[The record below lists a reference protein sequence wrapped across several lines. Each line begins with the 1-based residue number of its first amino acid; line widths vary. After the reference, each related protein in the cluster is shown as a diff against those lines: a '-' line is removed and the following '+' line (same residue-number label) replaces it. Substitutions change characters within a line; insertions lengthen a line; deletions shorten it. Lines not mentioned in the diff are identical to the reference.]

1 MAAALLTKD
10 VALAEGYSEKLLKL
24 NVGGK
29 TNPTALIANR
39 PSLDEGPEQHAPGQE
54 GRVRKRD
61 SKASI
66 AEGGTTEHKK
76 GRSDGPAFQLRATHS
91 GAVFNACDIRATNI
105 KVRAT

>member
-76 GRSDGPAFQLRATHS
+76 GRSDGPAFCATHS
-91 GAVFNACDIRATNI
+91 GAVSNAWGIRATDI
-105 KVRAT
+105 KVRAS